1 MIGQSTRIYTGL
13 VAAILL
19 FSMISTMPHFASAAT
34 SGSAGSSTGIIISL
48 YISPGSNTCGQF
60 GGPGTTNCYD
70 ALIAVHNLHP
80 NVPIVAKV
88 NPSNGPGTAPDA
100 THLNGFNKLKA
111 AGITVLGYVSTGYA
125 RDPNKSIAI
134 SEGKIDAYKNW
145 YNLDGIFFDEMSNNA
160 ADAPYYSTVSNY
172 AKNVD
177 GMKMTV
183 CNPGTSIPQSDVG
196 VCDTFEIYESAGLAS
211 ISTLQ
216 SRTFYP
222 NYDKHSFYM
231 LAHTTNSIIQTDVTD
246 RIPYVGYM
254 YITNDVEPNPYDTI
268 PPYFL
273 NEVAYLDTG
282 LPTPPPTPS
291 TSPGSPTGL
300 AATAISTSQIN
311 LSWTAPSGTV
321 TGYEIER
328 STDGGSTWS
337 AIVSNTAT
345 TSTTYS
351 DTGLASAT
359 QYTYRV
365 SAINTVGTS
374 SPSNTNSATT
384 SSTSTTPPPSPLP
397 TTRRSPTRLAA
408 TAISTSLIDLSWTA
422 PSGTI
427 SGYMIERAV
436 GSGAFSTIVSNTA
449 TTSTTYSDSGAASA
463 TQYTYRVSA
472 INSVGTS
479 TPSNTAS
486 ATTLTS
492 TLPPTTPP
500 TTLSLAVN
508 SVDLSG
514 SSFTGQWVQ
523 LNDSSGKTIAT
534 GFTPATFSVT
544 SGTQYTVFAANF
556 QNTVFNHWSDGNTN
570 PSRAITPT
578 QSTTLTAYYSTSSTT
593 TPPPSP
599 TPTSPGSPT
608 GLAATAISTSQIN
621 LIWTAPSGTISG
633 YKIERST
640 SGGTFSTI
648 VSNTATTATTYSDT
662 GLASAT
668 QYTYRVSAINGIGTS
683 TPSSSASATTVLS
696 SSPPTTSG
704 VAALSGVS
712 GFKSSLY
719 LNPGTNGINWQ
730 PLIAAK
736 QAHPRVPIIAMINP
750 SSGPGTSY
758 DSNFNAG
765 INNLRAAGIIVL
777 GYIGTKY
784 CAMTLS
790 TAEGQI
796 DTYHSFYKLDGFL
809 FDEMKN
815 TSGCESY
822 YSTLTNYA
830 KSTYGDTLIIGNPGT
845 STIQSYV
852 GTVDNIIIYESQ
864 GLPSI
869 STLQSRTFGLAKSGF
884 CFDAYGI
891 STLDPTYA
899 AQASQYVGCMQ
910 ITDDSGSNP
919 YDTLPSY
926 LSSEIAALDTGS
938 SSALPSILIN
948 PTTGPAGSTIAVS
961 GNSFLSNSAVTVSYD
976 SAAVTTNPGAITT
989 DSSGS
994 FTATFTEP
1002 APSTGSHTVIA
1013 KDAAS
1018 GLASAQFTVTST
1030 TPPTTPPTTIS
1041 LAVNSVDLSGNSFTG
1056 QWVQLNDSSGNTI
1069 ATGFTPATFSVTS
1082 DSQYT
1087 VFAANFQNVVFN
1099 LWSDGNTNPSRA
1111 ITPTQSTTLTAYYS
1125 TSSTTTPPPSPT
1137 SPSSPTGL
1145 TATTVSSSQINLSWT
1160 APIVDGGS
1168 PVTGY
1173 EIDRSTDGGISW
1185 FTIVSNTATTA
1196 TTYSDT
1202 GLASATQYTYRV
1214 SAINSAGTGSPSNTG
1229 SVTTL
1234 TPPPLPTPPGS
1245 PTGFTATTGSPSQIE
1260 LSWTAPSGT
1269 ISGYAIERSTFGGAF
1284 STIVSNTATT
1294 STTYSDT
1301 GLASA
1306 TQYTYRVSAINGIGT
1321 GSSSNT
1327 GSATTL

>member
-1 MIGQSTRIYTGL
+1 MIEQSTRIYTGL
-13 VAAILL
+13 IAAILL
-19 FSMISTMPHFASAAT
+19 FSVISSMPHYASAA
-34 SGSAGSSTGIIISL
+34 SSTGVTRTGVMISL
-48 YISPGSNTCGQF
+48 YISPTSNTCGQY

-70 ALIAVHNLHP
+70 AIISVHNLHP
-80 NVPIVAKV
+80 SVPMVAKV
-88 NPSNGPGTAPDA
+88 NPSSGPGTAPDA
-100 THLNGFNKLKA
+100 THLNGYNKLKA
-111 AGITVLGYVSTGYA
+111 AGITVLGYVPTHYA
-125 RDPNKSIAI
+125 ADSIASKEI
-134 SEGKIDAYKNW
+134 LIDDYKNW
-145 YNLDGIFFDEMSNNA
+145 YNLDGIFFDEMKNSGA
-160 ADAPYYSTVSNY
+160 ESYYSTLTNY
-172 AKNVD
+172 VKNVD

-183 CNPGTSIPQSDVG
+183 CNPGTSVPQSYVG
-196 VCDTFEIYESAGLAS
+196 TCDTIEIAESAGLPS
-211 ISTLQ
+211 LSTLQ

-222 NYDKHSFYM
+222 NYDKSNFFM
-231 LAHTTNSIIQTDVTD
+231 LAHDTNSITQTDVTD
-246 RIPYVGYM
+246 RMPYVGYE

-273 NEVAYLDTG
+273 DEVAYLDTG
-282 LPTPPPTPS
+282 SPTPS
-291 TSPGSPTGL
+291 PTPTSTLPGSPTGL
-300 AATAISTSQIN
+300 TATTVSSSQIN
-311 LSWTAPSGTV
+311 LSW
-321 TGYEIER
+321 
-328 STDGGSTWS
+328 
-337 AIVSNTAT
+337 
-345 TSTTYS
+345 
-351 DTGLASAT
+351 
-359 QYTYRV
+359 
-365 SAINTVGTS
+365 
-374 SPSNTNSATT
+374 
-384 SSTSTTPPPSPLP
+384 
-397 TTRRSPTRLAA
+397 
-408 TAISTSLIDLSWTA
+408 
-422 PSGTI
+422 
-427 SGYMIERAV
+427 
-436 GSGAFSTIVSNTA
+436 
-449 TTSTTYSDSGAASA
+449 
-463 TQYTYRVSA
+463 
-472 INSVGTS
+472 
-479 TPSNTAS
+479 
-486 ATTLTS
+486 
-492 TLPPTTPP
+492 
-500 TTLSLAVN
+500 
-508 SVDLSG
+508 
-514 SSFTGQWVQ
+514 SF
-523 LNDSSGKTIAT
+523 
-534 GFTPATFSVT
+534 
-544 SGTQYTVFAANF
+544 
-556 QNTVFNHWSDGNTN
+556 
-570 PSRAITPT
+570 
-578 QSTTLTAYYSTSSTT
+578 
-593 TPPPSP
+593 
-599 TPTSPGSPT
+599 
-608 GLAATAISTSQIN
+608 
-621 LIWTAPSGTISG
+621 PSGTISG

-1041 LAVNSVDLSGNSFTG
+1041 LTVNSVDLSGNSFTG

-1082 DSQYT
+1082 GSQYT

-1099 LWSDGNTNPSRA
+1099 HWSDGNTNPSRA

-1160 APIVDGGS
+1160 APSGTIS
-1168 PVTGY
+1168 GY
-1173 EIDRSTDGGISW
+1173 KIERSTSGGTFS
-1185 FTIVSNTATTA
+1185 TIVSNTATTA

-1214 SAINSAGTGSPSNTG
+1214 SAINSVGTSSP
-1229 SVTTL
+1229 
-1234 TPPPLPTPPGS
+1234 
-1245 PTGFTATTGSPSQIE
+1245 
-1260 LSWTAPSGT
+1260 
-1269 ISGYAIERSTFGGAF
+1269 
-1284 STIVSNTATT
+1284 
-1294 STTYSDT
+1294 
-1301 GLASA
+1301 
-1306 TQYTYRVSAINGIGT
+1306 
-1321 GSSSNT
+1321 SNT
-1327 GSATTL
+1327 GSATTLTPIPPSILINPTTGPAGSTIAVSGNTFLSNSAVTISYDGAAVTTNPGTITTDSSGSFTATFTEPAPSTGSHTVIAKDAASGLASAQFTVTSTTSSTTSTTISLTVNSVDLSGNSFTGQWVTLRNSSGNTIATGFTPTTFSVASGSQYTVFAANFQNIVFNHWSDGNTNPSRAITPTQSTTLTAYYTIGTTTVSVTVKSADLSGNLIKGMWVTLRDSSGNTIATGYTPKTFTVTSGAQYTIHAANFKHFVFNHWDDGSTNSWRTISTTQSTTLVSYYSK

>member
-1 MIGQSTRIYTGL
+1 MIGQSHRTYVGL
-13 VAAILL
+13 VAALL
-19 FSMISTMPHFASAAT
+19 IFSMISTMPHFASAAT
-34 SGSAGSSTGIIISL
+34 STGPASSRTGVIISL

-80 NVPIVAKV
+80 SVPIVAKV

-231 LAHTTNSIIQTDVTD
+231 LAHTTNSITQTDVTD

-282 LPTPPPTPS
+282 SPTTTPPPS

-300 AATAISTSQIN
+300 
-311 LSWTAPSGTV
+311 
-321 TGYEIER
+321 
-328 STDGGSTWS
+328 
-337 AIVSNTAT
+337 TAT
-345 TSTTYS
+345 T
-351 DTGLASAT
+351 
-359 QYTYRV
+359 
-365 SAINTVGTS
+365 IS
-374 SPSNTNSATT
+374 SSQ
-384 SSTSTTPPPSPLP
+384 
-397 TTRRSPTRLAA
+397 
-408 TAISTSLIDLSWTA
+408 IDLSWTA

-449 TTSTTYSDSGAASA
+449 TTSTTYSDTGTAYA

-492 TLPPTTPP
+492 TLPSTTPP

-544 SGTQYTVFAANF
+544 SGSQYTVFAANF
-556 QNTVFNHWSDGNTN
+556 QNVVFNHWSDGNTN

-599 TPTSPGSPT
+599 TPPGSPT

-621 LIWTAPSGTISG
+621 LSWTAPSGTISG

-640 SGGTFSTI
+640 SGGAFSTI
-648 VSNTATTATTYSDT
+648 VSNTATTSTTYSDT
-662 GLASAT
+662 GLASAS
-668 QYTYRVSAINGIGTS
+668 QYTYRVSAINSAGTS
-683 TPSSSASATTVLS
+683 SPSNTGSATTM
-696 SSPPTTSG
+696 T
-704 VAALSGVS
+704 
-712 GFKSSLY
+712 
-719 LNPGTNGINWQ
+719 
-730 PLIAAK
+730 
-736 QAHPRVPIIAMINP
+736 PIP
-750 SSGPGTSY
+750 
-758 DSNFNAG
+758 
-765 INNLRAAGIIVL
+765 
-777 GYIGTKY
+777 
-784 CAMTLS
+784 
-790 TAEGQI
+790 
-796 DTYHSFYKLDGFL
+796 
-809 FDEMKN
+809 
-815 TSGCESY
+815 
-822 YSTLTNYA
+822 
-830 KSTYGDTLIIGNPGT
+830 
-845 STIQSYV
+845 
-852 GTVDNIIIYESQ
+852 
-864 GLPSI
+864 PSI
-869 STLQSRTFGLAKSGF
+869 SLT
-884 CFDAYGI
+884 
-891 STLDPTYA
+891 
-899 AQASQYVGCMQ
+899 
-910 ITDDSGSNP
+910 
-919 YDTLPSY
+919 
-926 LSSEIAALDTGS
+926 
-938 SSALPSILIN
+938 

-961 GNSFLSNSAVTVSYD
+961 GNTFLSNSAVTVSYD
-976 SAAVTTNPGAITT
+976 GAAVTTNPGTITT

-994 FTATFTEP
+994 FAATFTEP

-1030 TPPTTPPTTIS
+1030 TSSTTSTTIS
-1041 LAVNSVDLSGNSFTG
+1041 LTVNSVDLSGNSFTG
-1056 QWVQLNDSSGNTI
+1056 QWVTLRNSSGNTI
-1069 ATGFTPATFSVTS
+1069 ATGYTPKTFTVTS
-1082 DSQYT
+1082 GAQYT
-1087 VFAANFQNVVFN
+1087 IHAANFKHFVFN
-1099 LWSDGNTNPSRA
+1099 HWDDGSTNSWRT
-1111 ITPTQSTTLTAYYS
+1111 ISTTQSTTLVSYYS
-1125 TSSTTTPPPSPT
+1125 K
-1137 SPSSPTGL
+1137 
-1145 TATTVSSSQINLSWT
+1145 
-1160 APIVDGGS
+1160 
-1168 PVTGY
+1168 
-1173 EIDRSTDGGISW
+1173 
-1185 FTIVSNTATTA
+1185 
-1196 TTYSDT
+1196 
-1202 GLASATQYTYRV
+1202 
-1214 SAINSAGTGSPSNTG
+1214 
-1229 SVTTL
+1229 
-1234 TPPPLPTPPGS
+1234 
-1245 PTGFTATTGSPSQIE
+1245 
-1260 LSWTAPSGT
+1260 
-1269 ISGYAIERSTFGGAF
+1269 
-1284 STIVSNTATT
+1284 
-1294 STTYSDT
+1294 
-1301 GLASA
+1301 
-1306 TQYTYRVSAINGIGT
+1306 
-1321 GSSSNT
+1321 
-1327 GSATTL
+1327 

>member
-1 MIGQSTRIYTGL
+1 MIEQSTRIYTGL
-13 VAAILL
+13 IAAIFL
-19 FSMISTMPHFASAAT
+19 FSVISSMPHYASAA
-34 SGSAGSSTGIIISL
+34 SSTGVTRTGVMISL
-48 YISPGSNTCGQF
+48 YISPTSNTCGQY

-70 ALIAVHNLHP
+70 AIISVHNLHP
-80 NVPIVAKV
+80 SVPMVAKV
-88 NPSNGPGTAPDA
+88 NPSSGPGTAPDA
-100 THLNGFNKLKA
+100 THLNGYNKLKA
-111 AGITVLGYVSTGYA
+111 AGITVLGYVPTHYA
-125 RDPNKSIAI
+125 ADSIASKEI
-134 SEGKIDAYKNW
+134 LIDDYKNW
-145 YNLDGIFFDEMSNNA
+145 YNLDGIFFDEMKNSGA
-160 ADAPYYSTVSNY
+160 ESYYSTLTNY
-172 AKNVD
+172 VKNVD

-183 CNPGTSIPQSDVG
+183 CNPGTSVPQSYVG
-196 VCDTFEIYESAGLAS
+196 TCDTIEIAESAGLPS
-211 ISTLQ
+211 LSTLQ

-222 NYDKHSFYM
+222 DYDKSNFFM
-231 LAHTTNSIIQTDVTD
+231 LAHDTNSITQTDVTD
-246 RIPYVGYM
+246 RMPYVGYE

-273 NEVAYLDTG
+273 DEVAYLDTG
-282 LPTPPPTPS
+282 SPTPTS
-291 TSPGSPTGL
+291 TLPGSPTGL
-300 AATAISTSQIN
+300 TATTVSSSQIN
-311 LSWTAPSGTV
+311 LSW
-321 TGYEIER
+321 
-328 STDGGSTWS
+328 
-337 AIVSNTAT
+337 
-345 TSTTYS
+345 
-351 DTGLASAT
+351 
-359 QYTYRV
+359 
-365 SAINTVGTS
+365 
-374 SPSNTNSATT
+374 
-384 SSTSTTPPPSPLP
+384 
-397 TTRRSPTRLAA
+397 
-408 TAISTSLIDLSWTA
+408 
-422 PSGTI
+422 
-427 SGYMIERAV
+427 
-436 GSGAFSTIVSNTA
+436 
-449 TTSTTYSDSGAASA
+449 
-463 TQYTYRVSA
+463 
-472 INSVGTS
+472 
-479 TPSNTAS
+479 
-486 ATTLTS
+486 
-492 TLPPTTPP
+492 
-500 TTLSLAVN
+500 
-508 SVDLSG
+508 
-514 SSFTGQWVQ
+514 SF
-523 LNDSSGKTIAT
+523 
-534 GFTPATFSVT
+534 
-544 SGTQYTVFAANF
+544 
-556 QNTVFNHWSDGNTN
+556 
-570 PSRAITPT
+570 
-578 QSTTLTAYYSTSSTT
+578 
-593 TPPPSP
+593 
-599 TPTSPGSPT
+599 
-608 GLAATAISTSQIN
+608 
-621 LIWTAPSGTISG
+621 PSGTISG

-648 VSNTATTATTYSDT
+648 VSNTGSTATAYSDT

-668 QYTYRVSAINGIGTS
+668 QYTYRVSTINGIGTS
-683 TPSSSASATTVLS
+683 TPSGSALATTLVS
-696 SSPPTTSG
+696 SSPPTTTPTTTTPTTSG

-891 STLDPTYA
+891 STLDPTYVAQA
-899 AQASQYVGCMQ
+899 AQYAGCMQ

-938 SSALPSILIN
+938 SSTLPSISLT

-961 GNSFLSNSAVTVSYD
+961 GNTFSPNSAVTVSYD
-976 SAAVTTNPGAITT
+976 TAAVTTNPGAITT

-1082 DSQYT
+1082 GSQYT

-1099 LWSDGNTNPSRA
+1099 HWSDGNTNPSRA

-1145 TATTVSSSQINLSWT
+1145 AATATSTSQINLSWT

-1168 PVTGY
+1168 PLTAY
-1173 EIDRSTDGGISW
+1173 EIDRSSDAGISW
-1185 FTIVSNTATTA
+1185 LTIISNTATTA

-1229 SVTTL
+1229 SATTL
-1234 TPPPLPTPPGS
+1234 TPPPLPTPTDS
-1245 PTGFTATTGSPSQIE
+1245 PTGLTATTVSSSQID

-1269 ISGYAIERSTFGGAF
+1269 ISG
-1284 STIVSNTATT
+1284 N
-1294 STTYSDT
+1294 
-1301 GLASA
+1301 
-1306 TQYTYRVSAINGIGT
+1306 
-1321 GSSSNT
+1321 
-1327 GSATTL
+1327 

>member
-1 MIGQSTRIYTGL
+1 
-13 VAAILL
+13 
-19 FSMISTMPHFASAAT
+19 
-34 SGSAGSSTGIIISL
+34 
-48 YISPGSNTCGQF
+48 
-60 GGPGTTNCYD
+60 
-70 ALIAVHNLHP
+70 
-80 NVPIVAKV
+80 
-88 NPSNGPGTAPDA
+88 
-100 THLNGFNKLKA
+100 
-111 AGITVLGYVSTGYA
+111 
-125 RDPNKSIAI
+125 
-134 SEGKIDAYKNW
+134 
-145 YNLDGIFFDEMSNNA
+145 
-160 ADAPYYSTVSNY
+160 
-172 AKNVD
+172 
-177 GMKMTV
+177 
-183 CNPGTSIPQSDVG
+183 
-196 VCDTFEIYESAGLAS
+196 
-211 ISTLQ
+211 
-216 SRTFYP
+216 
-222 NYDKHSFYM
+222 M
-231 LAHTTNSIIQTDVTD
+231 LAHTTNSITQTNVTD

-282 LPTPPPTPS
+282 SPTTTPPPS

-300 AATAISTSQIN
+300 
-311 LSWTAPSGTV
+311 
-321 TGYEIER
+321 
-328 STDGGSTWS
+328 
-337 AIVSNTAT
+337 TAT
-345 TSTTYS
+345 T
-351 DTGLASAT
+351 
-359 QYTYRV
+359 
-365 SAINTVGTS
+365 IS
-374 SPSNTNSATT
+374 SSQ
-384 SSTSTTPPPSPLP
+384 
-397 TTRRSPTRLAA
+397 
-408 TAISTSLIDLSWTA
+408 IDLSWTA

-479 TPSNTAS
+479 TPSSNSS
-486 ATTLTS
+486 ATTLV
-492 TLPPTTPP
+492 P
-500 TTLSLAVN
+500 
-508 SVDLSG
+508 
-514 SSFTGQWVQ
+514 
-523 LNDSSGKTIAT
+523 
-534 GFTPATFSVT
+534 
-544 SGTQYTVFAANF
+544 
-556 QNTVFNHWSDGNTN
+556 
-570 PSRAITPT
+570 
-578 QSTTLTAYYSTSSTT
+578 
-593 TPPPSP
+593 
-599 TPTSPGSPT
+599 
-608 GLAATAISTSQIN
+608 
-621 LIWTAPSGTISG
+621 
-633 YKIERST
+633 
-640 SGGTFSTI
+640 
-648 VSNTATTATTYSDT
+648 
-662 GLASAT
+662 
-668 QYTYRVSAINGIGTS
+668 
-683 TPSSSASATTVLS
+683 S
-696 SSPPTTSG
+696 SSPPPTSG

-719 LNPGTNGINWQ
+719 INPGPNGINWQ

-750 SSGPGTSY
+750 NSGPGTSY
-758 DSNFNAG
+758 DSNFNTG
-765 INNLRAAGIIVL
+765 INNMRASGIIVL

-784 CAMTLS
+784 CAMS
-790 TAEGQI
+790 IATAEGQI

-809 FDEMKN
+809 FDEIKN

-891 STLDPTYA
+891 GTLDPTYVAQA
-899 AQASQYVGCMQ
+899 AQYAGCMQ

-938 SSALPSILIN
+938 SSTLPSISLT

-976 SAAVTTNPGAITT
+976 TAAVTTNPGAITT

-1030 TPPTTPPTTIS
+1030 TSSTPSTTIS
-1041 LAVNSVDLSGNSFTG
+1041 LTVNSVYLSGNSFTG
-1056 QWVQLNDSSGNTI
+1056 QWVQLNDSSGKTI

-1082 DSQYT
+1082 GTQYT

-1099 LWSDGNTNPSRA
+1099 HWSDGNTNPSRA

-1145 TATTVSSSQINLSWT
+1145 AATATSTSQINLSWT

-1229 SVTTL
+1229 SATTL
-1234 TPPPLPTPPGS
+1234 TQTLPSDDTFSLVSVSKAVRSQTCQLTGSKGWICSITTTYVQPPLLGS
-1245 PTGFTATTGSPSQIE
+1245 ATVYLEQGGSETSLGSI
-1260 LSWTAPSGT
+1260 TNSGT
-1269 ISGYAIERSTFGGAF
+1269 INNIPRDVDIKI
-1284 STIVSNTATT
+1284 IVSGGFQPITKLIHTPVSQTN
-1294 STTYSDT
+1294 YV
-1301 GLASA
+1301 
-1306 TQYTYRVSAINGIGT
+1306 YTCTVDGCNFT
-1321 GSSSNT
+1321 P
-1327 GSATTL
+1327 

>member
-1 MIGQSTRIYTGL
+1 
-13 VAAILL
+13 
-19 FSMISTMPHFASAAT
+19 
-34 SGSAGSSTGIIISL
+34 
-48 YISPGSNTCGQF
+48 
-60 GGPGTTNCYD
+60 
-70 ALIAVHNLHP
+70 
-80 NVPIVAKV
+80 
-88 NPSNGPGTAPDA
+88 
-100 THLNGFNKLKA
+100 
-111 AGITVLGYVSTGYA
+111 
-125 RDPNKSIAI
+125 
-134 SEGKIDAYKNW
+134 
-145 YNLDGIFFDEMSNNA
+145 
-160 ADAPYYSTVSNY
+160 
-172 AKNVD
+172 
-177 GMKMTV
+177 
-183 CNPGTSIPQSDVG
+183 
-196 VCDTFEIYESAGLAS
+196 
-211 ISTLQ
+211 
-216 SRTFYP
+216 
-222 NYDKHSFYM
+222 M
-231 LAHTTNSIIQTDVTD
+231 LAHTTSSIVQTDVTD

-282 LPTPPPTPS
+282 LPTPSHTPS

-300 AATAISTSQIN
+300 AATSISTSQIN
-311 LSWTAPSGTV
+311 LSWTAPSETV

-384 SSTSTTPPPSPLP
+384 SSTSTTPPPSPTSVSLAVNSVDLSGSSFTGQWVQLNDSSGNTIATGFTPATFSVTSGSQYTVFAANFQNTVFNHWSDGNTNPSRAITPTQSTTLIAYYSTSSTTAPPPLP
-397 TTRRSPTRLAA
+397 TPPGSPTGLAA
-408 TAISTSLIDLSWTA
+408 TAISTSQIDLSWTA

-479 TPSNTAS
+479 TPSSNSS
-486 ATTLTS
+486 ATTLV
-492 TLPPTTPP
+492 P
-500 TTLSLAVN
+500 
-508 SVDLSG
+508 
-514 SSFTGQWVQ
+514 
-523 LNDSSGKTIAT
+523 
-534 GFTPATFSVT
+534 
-544 SGTQYTVFAANF
+544 
-556 QNTVFNHWSDGNTN
+556 
-570 PSRAITPT
+570 
-578 QSTTLTAYYSTSSTT
+578 
-593 TPPPSP
+593 
-599 TPTSPGSPT
+599 
-608 GLAATAISTSQIN
+608 
-621 LIWTAPSGTISG
+621 
-633 YKIERST
+633 
-640 SGGTFSTI
+640 
-648 VSNTATTATTYSDT
+648 
-662 GLASAT
+662 
-668 QYTYRVSAINGIGTS
+668 
-683 TPSSSASATTVLS
+683 S
-696 SSPPTTSG
+696 SSPPPTSG

-719 LNPGTNGINWQ
+719 INPGPNGINWQ

-750 SSGPGTSY
+750 NSGPGTSY
-758 DSNFNAG
+758 DSNFNTG
-765 INNLRAAGIIVL
+765 INNMRASGIIVL

-884 CFDAYGI
+884 CFDAYGVG
-891 STLDPTYA
+891 TLDPTYA

-938 SSALPSILIN
+938 SSALPSISLN

-961 GNSFLSNSAVTVSYD
+961 GNTFLSNSAVTVSYD
-976 SAAVTTNPGAITT
+976 SAAVTTNPGTITT

-1030 TPPTTPPTTIS
+1030 TPP
-1041 LAVNSVDLSGNSFTG
+1041 
-1056 QWVQLNDSSGNTI
+1056 
-1069 ATGFTPATFSVTS
+1069 
-1082 DSQYT
+1082 
-1087 VFAANFQNVVFN
+1087 
-1099 LWSDGNTNPSRA
+1099 
-1111 ITPTQSTTLTAYYS
+1111 
-1125 TSSTTTPPPSPT
+1125 
-1137 SPSSPTGL
+1137 
-1145 TATTVSSSQINLSWT
+1145 
-1160 APIVDGGS
+1160 
-1168 PVTGY
+1168 
-1173 EIDRSTDGGISW
+1173 
-1185 FTIVSNTATTA
+1185 
-1196 TTYSDT
+1196 
-1202 GLASATQYTYRV
+1202 
-1214 SAINSAGTGSPSNTG
+1214 
-1229 SVTTL
+1229 
-1234 TPPPLPTPPGS
+1234 PLPTPPGS
-1245 PTGFTATTGSPSQIE
+1245 PTGLAATAISTSQIN

-1269 ISGYAIERSTFGGAF
+1269 ISGYKIERSTSGGAF

-1306 TQYTYRVSAINGIGT
+1306 SQYTYRVSAINSAGT
-1321 GSSSNT
+1321 GSPSNT
-1327 GSATTL
+1327 GSATTLTPPPLPTPPGSPTGLTATTVSSSQIDLSWTAPSGTISGYAIERSTS

>member
-1 MIGQSTRIYTGL
+1 MIEQSTRIYTGL
-13 VAAILL
+13 IAAILL
-19 FSMISTMPHFASAAT
+19 FSVISSMPHYASAA
-34 SGSAGSSTGIIISL
+34 SSTGVTRTGVMISL
-48 YISPGSNTCGQF
+48 YISPTSNTCGQY

-70 ALIAVHNLHP
+70 AIISVHNLHP
-80 NVPIVAKV
+80 SVPMVAKV
-88 NPSNGPGTAPDA
+88 NPSSGPGTAPDA
-100 THLNGFNKLKA
+100 THLNGYNKLKA
-111 AGITVLGYVSTGYA
+111 AGITVLGYVPTHYA
-125 RDPNKSIAI
+125 ADSIASKEI
-134 SEGKIDAYKNW
+134 LIDDYKNW
-145 YNLDGIFFDEMSNNA
+145 YNLDGIFFDEMKNSGA
-160 ADAPYYSTVSNY
+160 ESYYSTLTNY
-172 AKNVD
+172 VKNVD

-183 CNPGTSIPQSDVG
+183 CNPGTSVPQSYVG
-196 VCDTFEIYESAGLAS
+196 TCDTIEIAESAGLPS
-211 ISTLQ
+211 LSTLQ

-222 NYDKHSFYM
+222 NYDKSNFFM
-231 LAHTTNSIIQTDVTD
+231 LAHDTNSITQTDVTD
-246 RIPYVGYM
+246 RMPYVGYE

-273 NEVAYLDTG
+273 DEVAYLDTG
-282 LPTPPPTPS
+282 SPTPTS
-291 TSPGSPTGL
+291 TLPGSPTGL
-300 AATAISTSQIN
+300 TATTVSSSQIN
-311 LSWTAPSGTV
+311 LSW
-321 TGYEIER
+321 
-328 STDGGSTWS
+328 
-337 AIVSNTAT
+337 
-345 TSTTYS
+345 
-351 DTGLASAT
+351 
-359 QYTYRV
+359 
-365 SAINTVGTS
+365 
-374 SPSNTNSATT
+374 
-384 SSTSTTPPPSPLP
+384 
-397 TTRRSPTRLAA
+397 
-408 TAISTSLIDLSWTA
+408 
-422 PSGTI
+422 
-427 SGYMIERAV
+427 
-436 GSGAFSTIVSNTA
+436 
-449 TTSTTYSDSGAASA
+449 
-463 TQYTYRVSA
+463 
-472 INSVGTS
+472 
-479 TPSNTAS
+479 
-486 ATTLTS
+486 
-492 TLPPTTPP
+492 
-500 TTLSLAVN
+500 
-508 SVDLSG
+508 
-514 SSFTGQWVQ
+514 SF
-523 LNDSSGKTIAT
+523 
-534 GFTPATFSVT
+534 
-544 SGTQYTVFAANF
+544 
-556 QNTVFNHWSDGNTN
+556 
-570 PSRAITPT
+570 
-578 QSTTLTAYYSTSSTT
+578 
-593 TPPPSP
+593 
-599 TPTSPGSPT
+599 
-608 GLAATAISTSQIN
+608 
-621 LIWTAPSGTISG
+621 PSGTISG

-648 VSNTATTATTYSDT
+648 VSNTGSTATAYSDT

-668 QYTYRVSAINGIGTS
+668 QYTYRVSTINGIGTS
-683 TPSSSASATTVLS
+683 TPSGSALATTLVS
-696 SSPPTTSG
+696 SSPPTTTPTTTTPTTSG

-1041 LAVNSVDLSGNSFTG
+1041 LTVNSVDLSGNSFTG

-1082 DSQYT
+1082 GSQYT

-1099 LWSDGNTNPSRA
+1099 HWSDGNTNPSRA

-1160 APIVDGGS
+1160 APSGTIS
-1168 PVTGY
+1168 GY
-1173 EIDRSTDGGISW
+1173 KIERSTSGGTFS
-1185 FTIVSNTATTA
+1185 TIVSNTATTA

-1214 SAINSAGTGSPSNTG
+1214 SAINSVGTSSP
-1229 SVTTL
+1229 
-1234 TPPPLPTPPGS
+1234 
-1245 PTGFTATTGSPSQIE
+1245 
-1260 LSWTAPSGT
+1260 
-1269 ISGYAIERSTFGGAF
+1269 
-1284 STIVSNTATT
+1284 
-1294 STTYSDT
+1294 
-1301 GLASA
+1301 
-1306 TQYTYRVSAINGIGT
+1306 
-1321 GSSSNT
+1321 SNT
-1327 GSATTL
+1327 GSATTLTPIPPSILINPTTGPAGSTIAVSGNTFLSNSAVTISYDGAAVTTNPGTITTDSSGSFTATFTEPAPSTGSHTVIAKDAASGLASAQFTVTSTTSSTTSTTISLTVNSVDLSGNSFTGQWVTLRNSSGNTIATGFTPTTFSVASGSQYTVFAANFQNIVFNHWSDGNTNPSRAITPTQSTTLTAYYTIGTTTVSVTVKSADLSGNLIKGMWVTLRDSSGNTIATGYTPKTFTVTSGAQYTIHAANFKHFVFNHWDDGSTNSWRTISTTQSTTLVSYYSK

>member
-1 MIGQSTRIYTGL
+1 MIEQSTRIYTGL
-13 VAAILL
+13 IAAILL
-19 FSMISTMPHFASAAT
+19 FSVISSMPHYASAA
-34 SGSAGSSTGIIISL
+34 SSTGVTRTGVMISL
-48 YISPGSNTCGQF
+48 YISPTSNTCGQY
-60 GGPGTTNCYD
+60 GGPGTSNCYD
-70 ALIAVHNLHP
+70 AIISVHNLHP
-80 NVPIVAKV
+80 SVPMVAKV
-88 NPSNGPGTAPDA
+88 NPSSGPGTAPDA
-100 THLNGFNKLKA
+100 THLNGYNKLKA
-111 AGITVLGYVSTGYA
+111 AGITVLGYVPTHYA
-125 RDPNKSIAI
+125 ADSIASKEI
-134 SEGKIDAYKNW
+134 LIDDYKNW
-145 YNLDGIFFDEMSNNA
+145 YNLDGIFFDEMKNSGA
-160 ADAPYYSTVSNY
+160 ESYYSTLTNY
-172 AKNVD
+172 VKNVD

-183 CNPGTSIPQSDVG
+183 CNPGTSVPQSYVG
-196 VCDTFEIYESAGLAS
+196 TCDTIEIAESAGLPS
-211 ISTLQ
+211 LSTLQ

-222 NYDKHSFYM
+222 NYDKSNFFM
-231 LAHTTNSIIQTDVTD
+231 LAHDTNSITQTDVTD
-246 RIPYVGYM
+246 RMPYVGYE

-273 NEVAYLDTG
+273 DEVAYLDTG
-282 LPTPPPTPS
+282 SPTPS
-291 TSPGSPTGL
+291 PTPTSTLPGSPTGL
-300 AATAISTSQIN
+300 TATAISTSQIN
-311 LSWTAPSGTV
+311 LSW
-321 TGYEIER
+321 
-328 STDGGSTWS
+328 
-337 AIVSNTAT
+337 
-345 TSTTYS
+345 
-351 DTGLASAT
+351 
-359 QYTYRV
+359 
-365 SAINTVGTS
+365 
-374 SPSNTNSATT
+374 
-384 SSTSTTPPPSPLP
+384 
-397 TTRRSPTRLAA
+397 
-408 TAISTSLIDLSWTA
+408 
-422 PSGTI
+422 
-427 SGYMIERAV
+427 
-436 GSGAFSTIVSNTA
+436 
-449 TTSTTYSDSGAASA
+449 
-463 TQYTYRVSA
+463 
-472 INSVGTS
+472 
-479 TPSNTAS
+479 
-486 ATTLTS
+486 
-492 TLPPTTPP
+492 
-500 TTLSLAVN
+500 
-508 SVDLSG
+508 
-514 SSFTGQWVQ
+514 SF
-523 LNDSSGKTIAT
+523 
-534 GFTPATFSVT
+534 
-544 SGTQYTVFAANF
+544 
-556 QNTVFNHWSDGNTN
+556 
-570 PSRAITPT
+570 
-578 QSTTLTAYYSTSSTT
+578 
-593 TPPPSP
+593 
-599 TPTSPGSPT
+599 
-608 GLAATAISTSQIN
+608 
-621 LIWTAPSGTISG
+621 PSGTISG

-884 CFDAYGI
+884 CFDAYGVAA
-891 STLDPTYA
+891 LDPTYA

-938 SSALPSILIN
+938 SSALPSISLN

-961 GNSFLSNSAVTVSYD
+961 GNTFLSNSAVTVSYD
-976 SAAVTTNPGAITT
+976 GAAVTTNPGTITT

-1002 APSTGSHTVIA
+1002 APATGSHTVIA

-1030 TPPTTPPTTIS
+1030 TPPTTPPTTLS
-1041 LAVNSVDLSGNSFTG
+1041 LTVNSVDLSGNSFTG

-1082 DSQYT
+1082 GSQYTIFAANFQNTVFNHWSDGNTNPSRAITPTQSTTLTAYYSTSSTTTPPPSPTSPSSPTGLTATTVSSSQIDLSWTAPSGTISGYMIERAVGSGAFSTIVSNTATTSTTYSDTGTAYATQYTYRVSAINSVGTSTPSNTASATTLTSTLPPTTPPTTLSLAVNSVDLSGSSFTGQWVQLNDSSGKTIATGFTPATFSVTSGTQYT
-1087 VFAANFQNVVFN
+1087 VFAANFQNTVFN
-1099 LWSDGNTNPSRA
+1099 HWSDGNTNPSRA

-1160 APIVDGGS
+1160 APS
-1168 PVTGY
+1168 
-1173 EIDRSTDGGISW
+1173 R
-1185 FTIVSNTATTA
+1185 
-1196 TTYSDT
+1196 
-1202 GLASATQYTYRV
+1202 
-1214 SAINSAGTGSPSNTG
+1214 
-1229 SVTTL
+1229 
-1234 TPPPLPTPPGS
+1234 
-1245 PTGFTATTGSPSQIE
+1245 
-1260 LSWTAPSGT
+1260 T
-1269 ISGYAIERSTFGGAF
+1269 ISGYTIERST
-1284 STIVSNTATT
+1284 S
-1294 STTYSDT
+1294 
-1301 GLASA
+1301 
-1306 TQYTYRVSAINGIGT
+1306 R
-1321 GSSSNT
+1321 
-1327 GSATTL
+1327 

>member
-80 NVPIVAKV
+80 NVPIIAKV

-231 LAHTTNSIIQTDVTD
+231 LAHTTNSITQTDVTD

-282 LPTPPPTPS
+282 SPTTTPPPS

-300 AATAISTSQIN
+300 
-311 LSWTAPSGTV
+311 
-321 TGYEIER
+321 
-328 STDGGSTWS
+328 
-337 AIVSNTAT
+337 TAT
-345 TSTTYS
+345 T
-351 DTGLASAT
+351 
-359 QYTYRV
+359 
-365 SAINTVGTS
+365 IS
-374 SPSNTNSATT
+374 SSQ
-384 SSTSTTPPPSPLP
+384 
-397 TTRRSPTRLAA
+397 
-408 TAISTSLIDLSWTA
+408 IDLSWTA

-449 TTSTTYSDSGAASA
+449 TTSTTYSDTGTAYA

-599 TPTSPGSPT
+599 TSPSSPT
-608 GLAATAISTSQIN
+608 GLTATTVSSSQIN
-621 LIWTAPSGTISG
+621 LSWTAPSGTISG

-640 SGGTFSTI
+640 SGGSFSTI

-662 GLASAT
+662 GLATAT
-668 QYTYRVSAINGIGTS
+668 QYTYRVSAINSVGTS
-683 TPSSSASATTVLS
+683 SPSNTGSATTL
-696 SSPPTTSG
+696 
-704 VAALSGVS
+704 
-712 GFKSSLY
+712 
-719 LNPGTNGINWQ
+719 
-730 PLIAAK
+730 
-736 QAHPRVPIIAMINP
+736 
-750 SSGPGTSY
+750 
-758 DSNFNAG
+758 
-765 INNLRAAGIIVL
+765 
-777 GYIGTKY
+777 
-784 CAMTLS
+784 
-790 TAEGQI
+790 
-796 DTYHSFYKLDGFL
+796 
-809 FDEMKN
+809 
-815 TSGCESY
+815 
-822 YSTLTNYA
+822 
-830 KSTYGDTLIIGNPGT
+830 TLIP
-845 STIQSYV
+845 
-852 GTVDNIIIYESQ
+852 
-864 GLPSI
+864 
-869 STLQSRTFGLAKSGF
+869 
-884 CFDAYGI
+884 
-891 STLDPTYA
+891 
-899 AQASQYVGCMQ
+899 
-910 ITDDSGSNP
+910 
-919 YDTLPSY
+919 
-926 LSSEIAALDTGS
+926 
-938 SSALPSILIN
+938 PSILIN

-976 SAAVTTNPGAITT
+976 GAAVTTNPGTITT

-1082 DSQYT
+1082 GSQYT
-1087 VFAANFQNVVFN
+1087 VFAANFQN
-1099 LWSDGNTNPSRA
+1099 T
-1111 ITPTQSTTLTAYYS
+1111 
-1125 TSSTTTPPPSPT
+1125 
-1137 SPSSPTGL
+1137 
-1145 TATTVSSSQINLSWT
+1145 
-1160 APIVDGGS
+1160 
-1168 PVTGY
+1168 
-1173 EIDRSTDGGISW
+1173 
-1185 FTIVSNTATTA
+1185 
-1196 TTYSDT
+1196 
-1202 GLASATQYTYRV
+1202 
-1214 SAINSAGTGSPSNTG
+1214 
-1229 SVTTL
+1229 
-1234 TPPPLPTPPGS
+1234 
-1245 PTGFTATTGSPSQIE
+1245 
-1260 LSWTAPSGT
+1260 
-1269 ISGYAIERSTFGGAF
+1269 
-1284 STIVSNTATT
+1284 
-1294 STTYSDT
+1294 
-1301 GLASA
+1301 
-1306 TQYTYRVSAINGIGT
+1306 
-1321 GSSSNT
+1321 
-1327 GSATTL
+1327 

>member
-1 MIGQSTRIYTGL
+1 MIGQSHRTYVGL
-13 VAAILL
+13 VAALL
-19 FSMISTMPHFASAAT
+19 IFSMISTMPHFASAAT
-34 SGSAGSSTGIIISL
+34 STGPASSRTGVIISL

-80 NVPIVAKV
+80 SVPIVAKV

-231 LAHTTNSIIQTDVTD
+231 LAHTTNSITQTDVTD

-282 LPTPPPTPS
+282 SPTTTPPPS

-300 AATAISTSQIN
+300 
-311 LSWTAPSGTV
+311 
-321 TGYEIER
+321 
-328 STDGGSTWS
+328 
-337 AIVSNTAT
+337 TAT
-345 TSTTYS
+345 T
-351 DTGLASAT
+351 
-359 QYTYRV
+359 
-365 SAINTVGTS
+365 IS
-374 SPSNTNSATT
+374 SSQ
-384 SSTSTTPPPSPLP
+384 
-397 TTRRSPTRLAA
+397 
-408 TAISTSLIDLSWTA
+408 IDLSWTA

-436 GSGAFSTIVSNTA
+436 GSGAFSTIVSNTP
-449 TTSTTYSDSGAASA
+449 TTSPTYSDTGTAYA

-668 QYTYRVSAINGIGTS
+668 QYTYRVSAINSVGTS

-736 QAHPRVPIIAMINP
+736 QAHPRVPTIAMINP
-750 SSGPGTSY
+750 SSAPGTSY

-869 STLQSRTFGLAKSGF
+869 STLQSRTFGLQKSGF

-891 STLDPTYA
+891 GNLHPNYV
-899 AQASQYVGCMQ
+899 AQASQYLGCMQ

-919 YDTLPSY
+919 YDTLPTY

-961 GNSFLSNSAVTVSYD
+961 GNTFSPNSAVAVSYD

-1082 DSQYT
+1082 GSQYT
-1087 VFAANFQNVVFN
+1087 VFAANFQNTVFN
-1099 LWSDGNTNPSRA
+1099 HWSDGNTNPSRA

-1229 SVTTL
+1229 SATTL
-1234 TPPPLPTPPGS
+1234 TPTSLPNATFSPASVTTTARSQTCQLTGSKGWICSITTTYVQPPLLGSATVYLEQGGSETSLGSITNSGTINNIPRDVDIKIIVSGGFQPITKLIHTPVSQTNYVYTCTVDGCNFTPDSSSNTATPAPTSPGS
-1245 PTGFTATTGSPSQIE
+1245 PTGLTATTVSSSQID

-1269 ISGYAIERSTFGGAF
+1269 ISGFAIERSAAGG
-1284 STIVSNTATT
+1284 
-1294 STTYSDT
+1294 
-1301 GLASA
+1301 
-1306 TQYTYRVSAINGIGT
+1306 
-1321 GSSSNT
+1321 
-1327 GSATTL
+1327 

>member
-1 MIGQSTRIYTGL
+1 
-13 VAAILL
+13 
-19 FSMISTMPHFASAAT
+19 
-34 SGSAGSSTGIIISL
+34 
-48 YISPGSNTCGQF
+48 
-60 GGPGTTNCYD
+60 
-70 ALIAVHNLHP
+70 
-80 NVPIVAKV
+80 
-88 NPSNGPGTAPDA
+88 
-100 THLNGFNKLKA
+100 
-111 AGITVLGYVSTGYA
+111 
-125 RDPNKSIAI
+125 
-134 SEGKIDAYKNW
+134 
-145 YNLDGIFFDEMSNNA
+145 MSNNA

-231 LAHTTNSIIQTDVTD
+231 LAHTTNSITQTDVTD

-282 LPTPPPTPS
+282 SPTTTPPPS

-300 AATAISTSQIN
+300 
-311 LSWTAPSGTV
+311 
-321 TGYEIER
+321 
-328 STDGGSTWS
+328 
-337 AIVSNTAT
+337 TAT
-345 TSTTYS
+345 T
-351 DTGLASAT
+351 
-359 QYTYRV
+359 
-365 SAINTVGTS
+365 IS
-374 SPSNTNSATT
+374 SSQ
-384 SSTSTTPPPSPLP
+384 
-397 TTRRSPTRLAA
+397 
-408 TAISTSLIDLSWTA
+408 IDLSWTA

-449 TTSTTYSDSGAASA
+449 TTSTTYSDTGTASA

-500 TTLSLAVN
+500 TTISLAVN
-508 SVDLSG
+508 SVDLAG
-514 SSFTGQWVQ
+514 NSFTGQWVQ
-523 LNDSSGKTIAT
+523 LNDSSGNTIAT

-570 PSRAITPT
+570 PSRAITPA
-578 QSTTLTAYYSTSSTT
+578 QSTTLTAYYATSSPT

-668 QYTYRVSAINGIGTS
+668 QYTYRVSAINSVGTS
-683 TPSSSASATTVLS
+683 SPSNTGSATTL
-696 SSPPTTSG
+696 T
-704 VAALSGVS
+704 
-712 GFKSSLY
+712 
-719 LNPGTNGINWQ
+719 
-730 PLIAAK
+730 
-736 QAHPRVPIIAMINP
+736 PIP
-750 SSGPGTSY
+750 
-758 DSNFNAG
+758 
-765 INNLRAAGIIVL
+765 
-777 GYIGTKY
+777 
-784 CAMTLS
+784 
-790 TAEGQI
+790 
-796 DTYHSFYKLDGFL
+796 
-809 FDEMKN
+809 
-815 TSGCESY
+815 
-822 YSTLTNYA
+822 
-830 KSTYGDTLIIGNPGT
+830 
-845 STIQSYV
+845 
-852 GTVDNIIIYESQ
+852 
-864 GLPSI
+864 
-869 STLQSRTFGLAKSGF
+869 
-884 CFDAYGI
+884 
-891 STLDPTYA
+891 
-899 AQASQYVGCMQ
+899 
-910 ITDDSGSNP
+910 
-919 YDTLPSY
+919 
-926 LSSEIAALDTGS
+926 
-938 SSALPSILIN
+938 PSILIN

-1041 LAVNSVDLSGNSFTG
+1041 LTVNSVDLSGNSFTG

-1082 DSQYT
+1082 GSQYT

-1099 LWSDGNTNPSRA
+1099 HWSDGNTNPSRA

-1145 TATTVSSSQINLSWT
+1145 AATATSTSQINLSWT

-1234 TPPPLPTPPGS
+1234 TQTLPSDDTFSLVSVSKAVRSQTCQLTGSKGWICSITTTYVQPPLLGSATVYLEQGGSETSLGSITNSGTINNIPRDVDIKIIVSGGFQPITKLIHTPVSQTNYVYTCTVDGCNFTPDSSSNTATPAPTSPGS
-1245 PTGFTATTGSPSQIE
+1245 PTGLTATTVSSSQID

-1269 ISGYAIERSTFGGAF
+1269 ISGYAIERSTSGGSF

-1306 TQYTYRVSAINGIGT
+1306 TQYTYRVSAINSAGT
-1321 GSSSNT
+1321 GSPSNT
-1327 GSATTL
+1327 GSATTLTQTLPSDDTFSLVSVSKAVRSQTCQLTGSKGWICSITTTYVQPPLLGSATVYLEQGGSETSLGSITNSGTINNIPRDVDIKIIVSGGFQPITKLIHTPVSQTNYAYTCTVDGCNFTPDSSSNTATPAPTSPGSPTGLTATTVSSSQIDLSWTAPSGTISGYAIERSTSGGSFSTIVSNTATTATTYSDTGLASATQYTYRVSAINSAGTGSPSNTGSATTLTQTLPSDDTFSLVSVSKAVRSQTCQLTGSKGWICSITTTYVQPPLLGSATVYLEQGGSETSLGSITNSGTINNIPRDVDIKIIVSGGFQPITKLIHTPVSQTNYVYTCTVDGCNFTP

>member
-1 MIGQSTRIYTGL
+1 MIGQSHRTYVGL
-13 VAAILL
+13 VAALL
-19 FSMISTMPHFASAAT
+19 IFSMISTMPHFASAAT
-34 SGSAGSSTGIIISL
+34 STGPASSRTGVIISL

-80 NVPIVAKV
+80 SVPIVAKV

-231 LAHTTNSIIQTDVTD
+231 LAHTTSSIVQTDVTD

-282 LPTPPPTPS
+282 SPTTTPPPS

-300 AATAISTSQIN
+300 
-311 LSWTAPSGTV
+311 
-321 TGYEIER
+321 
-328 STDGGSTWS
+328 
-337 AIVSNTAT
+337 TAT
-345 TSTTYS
+345 T
-351 DTGLASAT
+351 
-359 QYTYRV
+359 
-365 SAINTVGTS
+365 IS
-374 SPSNTNSATT
+374 SSQ
-384 SSTSTTPPPSPLP
+384 
-397 TTRRSPTRLAA
+397 
-408 TAISTSLIDLSWTA
+408 IDLSWTA

-449 TTSTTYSDSGAASA
+449 TTSTTYSDTGTAYATQYTYRVSAINSAGTSTRSNSSPATTSTPNLSSTTPPTTPSPTPTRCLFNAAPTPEIYTLSLHDALPISPSGTISGYMIERAVGSGAFSTIVSNTATTSTTYSDTGLAYA

-730 PLIAAK
+730 PLITAK

-891 STLDPTYA
+891 GNLDPNYV
-899 AQASQYVGCMQ
+899 AQASQYLGCMQ

-919 YDTLPSY
+919 YDTLPTY

-938 SSALPSILIN
+938 SSALPSN
-948 PTTGPAGSTIAVS
+948 
-961 GNSFLSNSAVTVSYD
+961 
-976 SAAVTTNPGAITT
+976 
-989 DSSGS
+989 
-994 FTATFTEP
+994 
-1002 APSTGSHTVIA
+1002 H
-1013 KDAAS
+1013 
-1018 GLASAQFTVTST
+1018 
-1030 TPPTTPPTTIS
+1030 
-1041 LAVNSVDLSGNSFTG
+1041 SVQQLDL
-1056 QWVQLNDSSGNTI
+1056 QVQ
-1069 ATGFTPATFSVTS
+1069 
-1082 DSQYT
+1082 
-1087 VFAANFQNVVFN
+1087 
-1099 LWSDGNTNPSRA
+1099 
-1111 ITPTQSTTLTAYYS
+1111 
-1125 TSSTTTPPPSPT
+1125 
-1137 SPSSPTGL
+1137 
-1145 TATTVSSSQINLSWT
+1145 
-1160 APIVDGGS
+1160 
-1168 PVTGY
+1168 
-1173 EIDRSTDGGISW
+1173 
-1185 FTIVSNTATTA
+1185 
-1196 TTYSDT
+1196 
-1202 GLASATQYTYRV
+1202 
-1214 SAINSAGTGSPSNTG
+1214 
-1229 SVTTL
+1229 
-1234 TPPPLPTPPGS
+1234 
-1245 PTGFTATTGSPSQIE
+1245 
-1260 LSWTAPSGT
+1260 
-1269 ISGYAIERSTFGGAF
+1269 
-1284 STIVSNTATT
+1284 
-1294 STTYSDT
+1294 
-1301 GLASA
+1301 
-1306 TQYTYRVSAINGIGT
+1306 
-1321 GSSSNT
+1321 
-1327 GSATTL
+1327 

>member
-1 MIGQSTRIYTGL
+1 MIGQSHRTYVGL
-13 VAAILL
+13 VAALL
-19 FSMISTMPHFASAAT
+19 IFSMISTMPHFASAAT
-34 SGSAGSSTGIIISL
+34 STGPASSRTGVIISL

-80 NVPIVAKV
+80 SVPIVAKV

-231 LAHTTNSIIQTDVTD
+231 LAHTTNSITQTDVTD

-282 LPTPPPTPS
+282 SPTTTPPPS

-300 AATAISTSQIN
+300 
-311 LSWTAPSGTV
+311 
-321 TGYEIER
+321 
-328 STDGGSTWS
+328 
-337 AIVSNTAT
+337 TAT
-345 TSTTYS
+345 T
-351 DTGLASAT
+351 
-359 QYTYRV
+359 
-365 SAINTVGTS
+365 IS
-374 SPSNTNSATT
+374 SSQ
-384 SSTSTTPPPSPLP
+384 
-397 TTRRSPTRLAA
+397 
-408 TAISTSLIDLSWTA
+408 IDLSWTA

-449 TTSTTYSDSGAASA
+449 TTSTTYSDTGTAYA

-514 SSFTGQWVQ
+514 SSFTGQRVQ
-523 LNDSSGKTIAT
+523 LNDSSGNTIAT

-544 SGTQYTVFAANF
+544 SGSQYTVFAANF
-556 QNTVFNHWSDGNTN
+556 QNVVFNHWSDGNTN

-593 TPPPSP
+593 TPPPLP
-599 TPTSPGSPT
+599 TPPGSPT
-608 GLAATAISTSQIN
+608 GLTATTVSSSQIN
-621 LIWTAPSGTISG
+621 LSWTAPTNNGGSTITG

-640 SGGTFSTI
+640 DGGTTWNIILAST
-648 VSNTATTATTYSDT
+648 SHSWYSDYF
-662 GLASAT
+662 LSAST
-668 QYTYRVSAINGIGTS
+668 TYTYRVSAINAIGTS
-683 TPSSSASATTVLS
+683 SSSSTASATTSPATVPDQPRYLNATIASPSQINLSWWKPVNSGGSAITGYKIERSTDGGTTWNTIVANTGIAQYINYYSNTGLLS
-696 SSPPTTSG
+696 STTYTYRISTINAIGTSLPSSTASATTSP
-704 VAALSGVS
+704 A
-712 GFKSSLY
+712 
-719 LNPGTNGINWQ
+719 T
-730 PLIAAK
+730 
-736 QAHPRVPIIAMINP
+736 
-750 SSGPGTSY
+750 T
-758 DSNFNAG
+758 
-765 INNLRAAGIIVL
+765 
-777 GYIGTKY
+777 
-784 CAMTLS
+784 
-790 TAEGQI
+790 
-796 DTYHSFYKLDGFL
+796 
-809 FDEMKN
+809 
-815 TSGCESY
+815 
-822 YSTLTNYA
+822 
-830 KSTYGDTLIIGNPGT
+830 
-845 STIQSYV
+845 
-852 GTVDNIIIYESQ
+852 
-864 GLPSI
+864 LPSI
-869 STLQSRTFGLAKSGF
+869 SL
-884 CFDAYGI
+884 
-891 STLDPTYA
+891 
-899 AQASQYVGCMQ
+899 
-910 ITDDSGSNP
+910 
-919 YDTLPSY
+919 
-926 LSSEIAALDTGS
+926 
-938 SSALPSILIN
+938 N

-976 SAAVTTNPGAITT
+976 TAAVTTNPGAITT

-1099 LWSDGNTNPSRA
+1099 HWSDGNTNPSRA

-1125 TSSTTTPPPSPT
+1125 TSSTTTPPPLPT
-1137 SPSSPTGL
+1137 PPGSPTGL

-1160 APIVDGGS
+1160 APTNNGGS
-1168 PVTGY
+1168 TITGY
-1173 EIDRSTDGGISW
+1173 KIERSTDGGTTWNIILASTSHSW
-1185 FTIVSNTATTA
+1185 
-1196 TTYSDT
+1196 YSDYF
-1202 GLASATQYTYRV
+1202 LSASTTYTYRV
-1214 SAINSAGTGSPSNTG
+1214 SAINAIGTSSSSSTA
-1229 SVTTL
+1229 S
-1234 TPPPLPTPPGS
+1234 
-1245 PTGFTATTGSPSQIE
+1245 ATTSPATVPDQPRYLNATIASPSQIN
-1260 LSWTAPSGT
+1260 LSWWKPVNSGGSAIT
-1269 ISGYAIERSTFGGAF
+1269 GYKIERSTDGGTTWNTIVANTGIAQYINYYSNTGLLSSTTYTYRI
-1284 STIVSNTATT
+1284 STINAIGTSLPSSTASATT
-1294 STTYSDT
+1294 SP
-1301 GLASA
+1301 
-1306 TQYTYRVSAINGIGT
+1306 
-1321 GSSSNT
+1321 
-1327 GSATTL
+1327 ATTLPSISLNPTTGPAGSTIAVSGNSFLSNSAVTVSYDTAAVTTNPGAITTDSSGSFTATFTEPAPSTGSHTVIAKDAAS